1 MTRQTLTTGQDPRFP
16 EAFALYE
23 QSFPVH
29 ERRTRAAQQGRIG
42 AADYH
47 FDLILEGEELQG
59 ILLWWQTGSL
69 RYVEHFAI
77 APQLR
82 GTGVGSRALKAFL
95 QEGDPVLLEI
105 DPPVEEIARRRQGF
119 YERNGFRANPYPH
132 IHPPYRKGFLGHE
145 LVVMTS
151 PGAISPEEYRDFARY
166 LDQVVMADCKPPLE
180 ETE

>member
-42 AADYH
+42 TPDYH

-77 APQLR
+77 VPRLR
-82 GTGVGSRALKAFL
+82 GTGVGSRALKAFFAGGRPRFV
-95 QEGDPVLLEI
+95 GDRPSSGGNC
-105 DPPVEEIARRRQGF
+105 PA
-119 YERNGFRANPYPH
+119 
-132 IHPPYRKGFLGHE
+132 
-145 LVVMTS
+145 T
-151 PGAISPEEYRDFARY
+151 PGI
-166 LDQVVMADCKPPLE
+166 L
-180 ETE
+180 